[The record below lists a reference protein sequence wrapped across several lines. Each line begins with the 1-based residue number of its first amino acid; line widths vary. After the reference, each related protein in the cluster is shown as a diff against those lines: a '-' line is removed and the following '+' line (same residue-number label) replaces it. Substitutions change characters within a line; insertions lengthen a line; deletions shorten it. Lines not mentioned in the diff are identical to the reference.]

1 MTAAPP
7 GAIVANDH
15 GGQPLGNRNLF
26 VNPPR
31 EIGTPRSCYST
42 LAAGVVP
49 RTQAKRLVS
58 TALWGLGFLI
68 GFTILNPLLG
78 LVAGIVGGLIG
89 WFKTGFKHTVTW
101 VGRDG
106 IARYVCKGST
116 SQMVKNEVLRFDAAT
131 ELRTSATK
139 HYRNGVYTG
148 TSYTHTWT
156 DSGGRALMT
165 ITGMYRAKTGMPAS
179 TDPYLFAVAAE
190 ASWSEALLA
199 RIEQEFRVKGSV
211 EFHLTGPDFVRLG
224 NGWIELS
231 IKGKSDR
238 REAKDI
244 AKVELQKGRFTVEM
258 VDAKKGFFS
267 STGVFGFDYGA
278 LSNARVFML
287 VLSRLTGLQLS

>member
-1 MTAAPP
+1 MTTAPP
-7 GAIVANDH
+7 GAITLLDH
-15 GGQPLGNRNLF
+15 GGQPAVNRNYF
-26 VNPPR
+26 VQPPK
-31 EIGTPRSCYST
+31 EIGTPRSGWST
-42 LAAGVVP
+42 LAGDVEP
-49 RTQAKRLVS
+49 KSQAKRLMT

-68 GFTILNPLLG
+68 GGTIINPVLG
-78 LVAGIVGGLIG
+78 VIAGITGGLIG
-89 WFKTGFKHTVTW
+89 WFKTGFSHTVTW

-106 IARYVCKGST
+106 IARYKCKGST
-116 SQMVKNEVLRFDAAT
+116 SRLIKTELLRFDAAT
-131 ELRTSATK
+131 ELRTSATR
-139 HYRNGVYTG
+139 HYTNGVYTG
-148 TSYTHTWT
+148 TNYSHAWT
-156 DSGGRALMT
+156 DGNGRALMT
-165 ITGMYRAKTGMPAS
+165 ITGTYRAKTGLPAS
-179 TDPYLFAVAAE
+179 RDPYLFAVAAE
-190 ASWSEALLA
+190 AAWTEALLA

-278 LSNARVFML
+278 LSNARVF
-287 VLSRLTGLQLS
+287 VLALNRLTGLQLS